1 VFSTVDLLYGQITDT
16 SRGFRVESSGIFP
29 YTARMTESTK
39 TSRLELRLTDADK
52 DLFQRAA
59 EQDGRPL
66 SNWIRDRLLK
76 AARAE
81 LNEDGKGKR

>member
-1 VFSTVDLLYGQITDT
+1 MEKAIKS
-16 SRGFRVESSGIFP
+16 
-29 YTARMTESTK
+29 
-39 TSRLELRLTDADK
+39 SRLELRLADGDK
-52 DLFQRAA
+52 ELFQRAA

-81 LNEDGKGKR
+81 LGEGGGKAKAKRRSS

>member
-1 VFSTVDLLYGQITDT
+1 MEKVI
-16 SRGFRVESSGIFP
+16 
-29 YTARMTESTK
+29 K
-39 TSRLELRLTDADK
+39 TSRLELRLANGDK
-52 DLFQRAA
+52 ELFQRAA

-81 LNEDGKGKR
+81 LGEAAGKGKAKRRPS

>member
-1 VFSTVDLLYGQITDT
+1 MEKTI
-16 SRGFRVESSGIFP
+16 
-29 YTARMTESTK
+29 K
-39 TSRLELRLTDADK
+39 TSRLELRLAEGDK
-52 DLFQRAA
+52 ELFQRAA

-81 LNEDGKGKR
+81 LGGDGGKKSRRGGQR

>member
-1 VFSTVDLLYGQITDT
+1 MEKVI
-16 SRGFRVESSGIFP
+16 
-29 YTARMTESTK
+29 K
-39 TSRLELRLTDADK
+39 TSRLELRLADGDK
-52 DLFQRAA
+52 ELFQRAA

-81 LNEDGKGKR
+81 LGEAGGKKPRRSGQR